1 MVQEGLREI
10 YNLFV
15 EKINSTFNQIIDK
28 LINQPKFQNANNYF
42 LKDFPFFYFCV
53 KFYALSALQRSE
65 FDINKESEEIKS
77 ETFTFL
83 NNYRLLNIK
92 KVTEAPVIDIT
103 RLKNKFTERLQMT
116 CEENF
121 SRGFNLIKLQEKN
134 LELYFNNNLL
144 LKETIT
150 NENITLYLINYIK
163 QMSWSYIDIQEEFNL
178 IGQEIILDSDLFL
191 FEVSNLFSEK
201 LYEHYFQQIKLRLG
215 EIYIEIQAYNINLN
229 ENSNSEKEE
238 KACNSYEIDKNKGNI
253 NLLIFKYFYY
263 LGILNKMNDILLNFQ
278 TSNIRFLITDK
289 LKENTDLI
297 LNNYINF
304 IFNEFLKRIMKDLK
318 FILINKDFSSL
329 Y

>member
-28 LINQPKFQNANNYF
+28 LINQPKFQNANSYF

-53 KFYALSALQRSE
+53 KFYALNALQKSE
-65 FDINKESEEIKS
+65 FDNNRDLEEIKS
-77 ETFTFL
+77 DTFIFL
-83 NNYRLLNIK
+83 NNYKLLNMK
-92 KVTEAPVIDIT
+92 KATEAPVIDIN
-103 RLKNKFTERLQMT
+103 RLKNNFIEKLKIT

-121 SRGFNLIKLQEKN
+121 SRGFYLIKLQEKN
-134 LELYFNNNLL
+134 LELNFNNNLL

-163 QMSWSYIDIQEEFNL
+163 QMSWSYIDILEEFNL
-178 IGQEIILDSDLFL
+178 IGQEIILDSDYFL

-201 LYEHYFQQIKLRLG
+201 LYEHFFQQIKLRLG
-215 EIYIEIQAYNINLN
+215 EIYNEIQAHKINLN
-229 ENSNSEKEE
+229 ENSNSLKEE
-238 KACNSYEIDKNKGNI
+238 NASNSYEIEKNKGNI

-263 LGILNKMNDILLNFQ
+263 LGILNKMNDVLLNFQ
-278 TSNIRFLITDK
+278 NSNIRFLITDK
-289 LKENTDLI
+289 LKVNTDLT
-297 LNNYINF
+297 LNHYINL

-329 Y
+329 